1 MSINMKFIALGS
13 AGVVA
18 LAGAGVYAGT
28 LTPSTGTAKSGAGA
42 VVLQAS
48 CATAAT
54 ITPGAATW
62 NATSKKYEYT
72 TLTVTGDDLANCG
85 TQKATLNVHKLS
97 DGSELAKTA
106 SAHTIT
112 SGEATAK
119 SFTVTLD
126 AGVDAG
132 ITAADYNYGL
142 VIQTA

>member
-28 LTPSTGTAKSGAGA
+28 LTPTTTGKTGAGA
-42 VVLQAS
+42 VVLQSS
-48 CATAAT
+48 CTAAAT
-54 ITPGAATW
+54 VTPQAATW
-62 NATSKKYEYT
+62 NETSKKFEYT
-72 TLTVTGDDLANCG
+72 KLTIAGTFTDCTG
-85 TQKATLNVHKLS
+85 QKATANVYKLS
-97 DGSELAKTA
+97 DGSQLAKTA
-106 SAHTIT
+106 SAHSIT
-112 SGEATAK
+112 AGEVTAG
-119 SFTVTLD
+119 SFEVTLD